1 MNVGAAGRLGMEI
14 ELRHALVRNEFELHY
29 QPQLNVR
36 TGELVGMEALI
47 RWHNKAL
54 GRVSP
59 ADFIP
64 LAEDTGLIV
73 PIGEWVLRSACEQC
87 KAWERAGL
95 TPFLVSVN
103 IAAPQFRRSNLF
115 QLVSTVL
122 TEYNLDA
129 RWLGLEITES
139 SIMRHAEQTIKTL
152 IDLRGIGVAIAI
164 DDFGTG
170 YSSLSYLKR
179 FPVNKIKV
187 DQSFVRDIGS
197 DPNDAAI
204 VSAVI
209 AMSRQLGIKTV
220 AEGVETEAQLEF
232 LSRLECDE
240 YQGYLISRPIPAA
253 DVLSLIQSK
262 KLKIARGV

>member
-1 MNVGAAGRLGMEI
+1 MSIAGRLGMEV
-14 ELRHALVRNEFELHY
+14 ELRHALERNEFELHF
-29 QPQLNVR
+29 QPQIKVK
-36 TGELVGMEALI
+36 TGEIVGMEALI
-47 RWHNKAL
+47 RWNSRTL
-54 GRVSP
+54 GRISP

-73 PIGEWVLRSACEQC
+73 PIGEWILRAACEQC

-95 TPFLVSVN
+95 SPFTVSVN
-103 IAAPQFRRSNLF
+103 IAAPQFRRSNLL

-122 TEYNLDA
+122 TECKLDA
-129 RWLGLEITES
+129 CWLGLEITES
-139 SIMRHAEQTIKTL
+139 SIMKHAEQTIKTL
-152 IDLRGIGVAIAI
+152 LDLRAIGVAIAI

-187 DQSFVRDIGS
+187 DQSFVRDISS

-204 VSAVI
+204 VSAVV
-209 AMSRQLGIKTV
+209 AMSKQLGIKTI
-220 AEGVETEAQLEF
+220 AEGVETVAQLEF

-240 YQGYLISRPIPAA
+240 YQGYLFSKPIPAA
-253 DVLSLIQSK
+253 EVAPLILAH
-262 KLKIARGV
+262 KLMLARNT